1 MAGLSYAE
9 EREDQM
15 LFRRYEM
22 SNESYYIYKH
32 ADDASIFRLPVP

>member
-15 LFRRYEM
+15 LFPRDEM
-22 SNESYYIYKH
+22 GNEGYYIYKH
-32 ADDASIFRLPVP
+32 ADDESIFRLPVP